1 MRPACPRCA
10 ARSQVTVTAGSKGVR
25 PSGKPPVKHRK
36 EARGSDSPRVSAA
49 AQLAA
54 RLQRDATGVRMED
67 VSRAAGQPAPA
78 DELWKLF
85 TAART
90 VQTPLLDARTC
101 AAVLA
106 ACSRGSG
113 WDVRKRVDAVWAS
126 AVEAGVS
133 GDAFV
138 RSAYVAALGRVGD
151 VDGAFAAVGG
161 SLADVVTWNALLSAT
176 LRAGLFTRGLD
187 THAAGLA
194 AGLAPDIATH
204 ICHVNLLIASGAPRA
219 GSEACEAALLRL
231 AAPDGVKDQGPRAK
245 VAHLLTAGVT
255 AAGRAGDT
263 ERAWGLYT
271 RFTGGD
277 APLVASPDAALFTAL
292 IDAAGSDADAAW
304 KAYQEGDARGV
315 KLGGHEPAVC
325 AMLVAFTRARDPSR
339 AWLFFESIRRAWPG
353 RTPPRVAYLLLR
365 DCAAASHDA
374 AWALKVAALMAAEL
388 GTSAPPPGDAA
399 PSLRN
404 SSAERAPHA
413 RPGVAIA
420 RFSVG
425 ESSFET
431 RNGDVEAT
439 LPDDDAAKRLLS
451 GAGAA
456 LVAALGSEYTADT
469 SCVQLMGGGEDAQMQ
484 ALCEHAEKKAL
495 GALLIRAARDGG
507 STVPRVWVSI
517 RMCRDCHGAFGAA
530 SKVFGTRVECLDGH
544 THIFVDGVCSCGN
557 RWR

>member
-1 MRPACPRCA
+1 MRFACPRCG
-10 ARSQVTVTAGSKGVR
+10 ARTQVTVTAGSKGVR

-36 EARGSDSPRVSAA
+36 EGKGGDSPRVSAA

-54 RLQRDATGVRMED
+54 RLQRDASGVRMED

-78 DELWKLF
+78 DELWRLF
-85 TAART
+85 TAARS

-113 WDVRKRVDAVWAS
+113 WDVRKRVDAVWAN
-126 AVEAGVS
+126 AVEAGLS
-133 GDAFV
+133 GDAYV

-151 VDGAFAAVGG
+151 VDAAFAAVGG
-161 SLADVVTWNALLSAT
+161 SMGEVDTVTWNALLSAT
-176 LRAGLFTRGLD
+176 LHAGLFTRGLD

-194 AGLAPDIATH
+194 AGLTPDIATT
-204 ICHVNLLIASGAPRA
+204 ICHVNLLTASGAPLA
-219 GSEACEAALLRL
+219 GSEACEAALLHL
-231 AAPDGVKDQGPRAK
+231 AAAPDNVKEAK
-245 VAHLLTAGVT
+245 VAHLLTAGIA

-263 ERAWGLYT
+263 DRAWGLYT

-277 APLVASPDAALFTAL
+277 APLVATPDAAVFTAL
-292 IDAAGSDADAAW
+292 VDAAGSDADAAW
-304 KAYQEGDARGV
+304 KAYQEGDTRGV

-325 AMLVAFTRARDPSR
+325 AMLVAFTRAREPSR

-365 DCAAASHDA
+365 DCAAASNDTD
-374 AWALKVAALMAAEL
+374 WALKVAALMAAEL
-388 GTSAPPPGDAA
+388 GTSAPPPPGDAA
-399 PSLRN
+399 PS
-404 SSAERAPHA
+404 SSVERTPHA

-420 RFSVG
+420 RFTVG

-431 RNGDVEAT
+431 RNGDAEAS

-451 GAGAA
+451 GAGTA
-456 LVAALGSEYTADT
+456 LVAALGSEYMADT
-469 SCVQLMGGGEDAQMQ
+469 SCVQLMAGGKDAQVQ

-495 GALLIRAARDGG
+495 GALLIRASKDGG
-507 STVPRVWVSI
+507 VVPRVWVSI
-517 RMCRDCHGAFGAA
+517 RMCRDCHAAFGAA

-544 THIFVDGVCSCGN
+544 THLFVDGVCSCGN